1 MGVMPESRPNPDEL
15 LARVKTEEAKKHR
28 GKLRIFFGYAAGV
41 GKTYAMLLEARRQ
54 KAAGTE
60 VVVGYCEPHGRAET
74 ETLLEGLESL
84 PFKMVEYRGVNV
96 REFDLDAALARR
108 PQLLLVDELAHTNAE
123 GLRHAKRWQDVQELL
138 AAGID
143 VYTTLNV
150 QHLESLNDVVAQVTG
165 VIVRETLPDSIFEQA
180 DEIELVDI
188 TPEQL
193 MERLKAGKVYVTPQ
207 AQRALNS
214 FFQRANL
221 VALRELSLR
230 RSAERIS
237 ADVQSERA
245 SRGGEKTWPTS
256 EKLLVCVSPS
266 PHSVKLIRSAK
277 RMSASLQAEWIAVS
291 VETPASARMSAPA
304 RERLLDH
311 LHRAEQLGA
320 ETVTLSAVDAADEI
334 VRYARSRNVTK
345 IIVGKTDEP
354 RWKSLFFGSFLEDL
368 LRKSGEIDIYVIRG
382 IGEPSPADHKGLGEV
397 VWDWAPIAWG
407 TVIVAVSGAIAE
419 LMRLAGLAEANLIA
433 VFLLGVLLTAL
444 RFGRWPGIYASI
456 ASVLVF
462 DFLFV
467 PPNFTFAVSDVQYL
481 FTFGVFLL
489 IALTTSALAARV
501 SEHSVSTRE
510 RERRTQSL
518 YRLTRQL
525 AGASGSDFLLGMAG
539 KQMGELFGGEV
550 VIYLPD
556 EKQQLQPRFG
566 KETAVARNPN
576 SQAVAQWVF
585 DHDQIAGS
593 GTDTLPQAAATFV
606 PLTGSQTVVG
616 VMAVHAPKEAHI
628 RSPDQ
633 QRLLETCSSQIAL
646 ALERD
651 KMTLEASRIF
661 MEAETERLR
670 SSLLASVSHDL
681 RTPLAAISGAA
692 SALLEASP
700 SQDET
705 VRRELL
711 QSIFE
716 ESLRLSRLVENL
728 LQMTRIESRGI
739 EVKKQW
745 EVLEEVVGSA
755 LRRLETQL
763 RQRKVEIEIPANLP
777 LVPMDGLLM
786 EQVLIN
792 LLENAARYTP
802 PDAAI
807 KITARASAKECILEV
822 SDNGPGLAKGEEEK
836 IFEKFYRGSESQRPG
851 DHRRGAGLGLAI
863 CRAIAQAHGG
873 TIRAENQLRGG
884 TRFLLS
890 IPLEGPPPGVPATL
904 QLEMANS

>member
-1 MGVMPESRPNPDEL
+1 MPDSRPNPDEL
-15 LARVKTEEAKKHR
+15 LARVKSEEARQKR
-28 GKLRIFFGYAAGV
+28 GRLRIFFGYAAGV

-54 KAAGTE
+54 KAAGLD

-74 ETLLEGLESL
+74 EALLDGLESL
-84 PFKMVEYRGVNV
+84 PFKMVEYRGVTV
-96 REFDLDAALARR
+96 REFDLDAALARN

-165 VIVRETLPDSIFEQA
+165 VIVRETLPDNIFEQA

-193 MERLKAGKVYVTPQ
+193 VERLNAGKVYVTPQ
-207 AQRALNS
+207 AQRALKS

-245 SRGGEKTWPTS
+245 SRSGEKTWPTS

-266 PHSVKLIRSAK
+266 PHSAKLIRSTK
-277 RMSASLQAEWIAVS
+277 RMAASLQAEWIAVS
-291 VETPASARMSAPA
+291 VETPAAARMSGPA
-304 RERLLDH
+304 RERLLNH
-311 LHRAEQLGA
+311 LHLAEQLGA
-320 ETVTLSAVDAADEI
+320 ETVTLSAADPAEEI

-345 IIVGKTDEP
+345 IIVGKTDLP
-354 RWKSLFFGSFLEDL
+354 RWKALLFGSFLDDL
-368 LRKSGEIDIYVIRG
+368 LRRSGEIDVYVIRG
-382 IGEPSPADHKGLGEV
+382 IGEPAKADSKLPHEPG
-397 VWDWAPIAWG
+397 WDWVPYAWA
-407 TVIVAVSGAIAE
+407 TAIVAAAGGVAA
-419 LMRLAGLAEANLIA
+419 MMQLAGLAEANLVA

-456 ASVLVF
+456 VSVVVF
-462 DFLFV
+462 DFFFV
-467 PPNFTFAVSDVQYL
+467 PPYLTFAVSDVQYV

-489 IALTTSALAARV
+489 IAITTSALAARV
-501 SEHSVSTRE
+501 REQSDAARE
-510 RERRTQSL
+510 RERRTQAL

-525 AGASGSDFLLGMAG
+525 AGASGSEFLLGMAG
-539 KQMGELFGGEV
+539 KQMAELFGGEV

-556 EKQQLQPRFG
+556 EHHHLQPRLG
-566 KETAVARNPN
+566 RETSVAQNPN

-606 PLTGSQTVVG
+606 PLTGSQNVIG
-616 VMAVHAPKEAHI
+616 VLAIHPPEEARL

-633 QRLLETCSSQIAL
+633 QRLLETCASQIAL

-651 KMTLEASRIF
+651 QITLEAGRIF

-681 RTPLAAISGAA
+681 RTPLASIAGAA
-692 SALLEASP
+692 SVLIEAS
-700 SQDET
+700 SGQDEAT
-705 VRRELL
+705 RRELL
-711 QSIFE
+711 QSICE
-716 ESLRLSRLVENL
+716 ESNRLSRLVENL

-755 LRRLETQL
+755 LRRLESQL
-763 RQRKVEIEIPANLP
+763 RQRTVEIEIPADLP
-777 LVPMDGLLM
+777 LILMDGLLM

-802 PDAAI
+802 TEAAI
-807 KITARASAKECILEV
+807 KIHARANDKACIVEV
-822 SDNGPGLAKGEEEK
+822 SDTGPGLAKGEEER
-836 IFEKFYRGSESQRPG
+836 IFEKFYRGIRSEQGARG
-851 DHRRGAGLGLAI
+851 RHGAGLGLAI
-863 CRAIAQAHGG
+863 CRAIVQAHGG
-873 TIRAENQLRGG
+873 TIRAENQPRGG
-884 TRFLLS
+884 ARFEIT
-890 IPLEGPPPGVPATL
+890 IPLEGRPPSVTAALPTELAS
-904 QLEMANS
+904 A

>member
-1 MGVMPESRPNPDEL
+1 MPDSRPNPDEL
-15 LARVKTEEAKKHR
+15 LARVKSEEARQKR
-28 GKLRIFFGYAAGV
+28 GRLRIFFGYAAGV

-54 KAAGTE
+54 KAAGTD

-74 ETLLEGLESL
+74 EGLLEGLESL
-84 PFKMVEYRGVNV
+84 PFKMVEYRGVMV
-96 REFDLDAALARR
+96 REFDLDAALSRN
-108 PQLLLVDELAHTNAE
+108 PELLLVDELAHTNAE
-123 GLRHAKRWQDVQELL
+123 GLRHAKRWQDVQELI

-150 QHLESLNDVVAQVTG
+150 QHLESLNDVIAQVTG
-165 VIVRETLPDSIFEQA
+165 VIVRETLPDNIFEEA

-193 MERLKAGKVYVTPQ
+193 VERLQAGKVYVTPQ
-207 AQRALNS
+207 AQRALKS

-230 RSAERIS
+230 RSAERIN

-266 PHSVKLIRSAK
+266 PHSAKLIRSTK
-277 RMSASLQAEWIAVS
+277 RMAVSLQAEWIAVS
-291 VETPASARMSAPA
+291 VETTAASRLSGPA

-311 LHRAEQLGA
+311 LHMAEQLGA
-320 ETVTLSAVDAADEI
+320 ETVTLSGNDAADEVI
-334 VRYARSRNVTK
+334 RYARSRNVSK

-368 LRKSGEIDIYVIRG
+368 LRKSGEIDVYVIRG
-382 IGEPSPADHKGLGEV
+382 IGEPSKADGKLPLQV
-397 VWDWAPIAWG
+397 KWDWVPYAWG
-407 TVIVAVSGAIAE
+407 TGVVAASTGMAA
-419 LMRLAGLAEANLIA
+419 LMQLAGLAEANLVA

-444 RFGRWPGIYASI
+444 RFGRWPGVYTSI
-456 ASVLVF
+456 VSVLVF
-462 DFLFV
+462 DFFFV
-467 PPNFTFAVSDVQYL
+467 PPYLTFAVSDVQYV

-501 SEHSVSTRE
+501 QEQSEAARE

-525 AGASGSDFLLGMAG
+525 AGASGSEFLLGMAG
-539 KQMGELFGGEV
+539 KQIAELFGGEV

-556 EKQQLQPRFG
+556 ENRQLRPRLG
-566 KETAVARNPN
+566 KETGVVQNPN
-576 SQAVAQWVF
+576 SQGVAKWVF
-585 DHDQIAGS
+585 EHDQIAGS

-606 PLTGSQTVVG
+606 PLTGSQNVIG
-616 VMAVHAPKEAHI
+616 VMAVHPPEEGRL

-633 QRLLETCSSQIAL
+633 QRLLETCASQIAL

-651 KMTLEASRIF
+651 IITLEANRIF

-670 SSLLASVSHDL
+670 SSLLSSVSHDL
-681 RTPLAAISGAA
+681 RTPLAAIAGAS
-692 SALLEASP
+692 SALLEAS
-700 SQDET
+700 SGQDEAT
-705 VRRELL
+705 RRELL
-711 QSIFE
+711 QSICD

-755 LRRLETQL
+755 LRRLEAQL
-763 RQRKVEIEIPANLP
+763 RQRKVEIEIPPEFP

-786 EQVLIN
+786 EQVLVN
-792 LLENAARYTP
+792 LLENAVRYTP
-802 PDAAI
+802 PEAAI
-807 KITARASAKECILEV
+807 KVTARSTSKECLVEV
-822 SDNGPGLAKGEEEK
+822 SDTGPGLAKGEEER
-836 IFEKFYRGSESQRPG
+836 IFEKFYRGVRSQQGG
-851 DHRRGAGLGLAI
+851 DNQRGAGLGLAI
-863 CRAIAQAHGG
+863 CKAIVQAHGG
-873 TIRAENQLRGG
+873 SIRADNQPTGG
-884 TRFLLS
+884 ARFEFS
-890 IPLEGPPPGVPATL
+890 IPLEGQPPGVPAAS
-904 QLEMANS
+904 LEMAGT

>member
-1 MGVMPESRPNPDEL
+1 MPESRPNPDEL
-15 LARVKTEEAKKHR
+15 LARVKTEEARNQR

-41 GKTYAMLLEARRQ
+41 GKTYAMLLAARRQ
-54 KAAGTE
+54 QAAGTE

-74 ETLLEGLESL
+74 EALLEGLESL

-96 REFDLDAALARR
+96 REFDLDAALARK
-108 PQLLLVDELAHTNAE
+108 PHLLLVDELAHTNAE

-138 AAGID
+138 SAGID

-266 PHSVKLIRSAK
+266 PHSAKLIRSAK
-277 RMSASLQAEWIAVS
+277 RMAASLQAEWIAVS
-291 VETPASARMSAPA
+291 VETPASARMSGLT

-311 LHRAEQLGA
+311 LHMAEQLGA
-320 ETVTLSAVDAADEI
+320 ETVTLSAADAADEI

-354 RWKSLFFGSFLEDL
+354 RWKSFLFGSFLEDL
-368 LRKSGEIDIYVIRG
+368 LRKSGEIDVYVIRG
-382 IGEPSPADHKGLGEV
+382 IGEPSKADAALPREV
-397 VWDWAPIAWG
+397 RWDWVPYAWG
-407 TVIVAVSGAIAE
+407 TAILAVSTVIAA
-419 LMRLAGLAEANLIA
+419 LMYWASLAEANLIA

-456 ASVLVF
+456 TSVLVF
-462 DFLFV
+462 DFFFV
-467 PPNFTFAVSDVQYL
+467 PPNFTFAVSDAQYL

-501 SEHSVSTRE
+501 SEQSDSTRE

-539 KQMGELFGGEV
+539 KQMAELFGGEV
-550 VIYLPD
+550 VIYLPN
-556 EKQQLQPRFG
+556 EQQQLQPRYG
-566 KETAVARNPN
+566 RETAVARNAN

-593 GTDTLPQAAATFV
+593 GTDTLPQAVATFV

-616 VMAVHAPKEAHI
+616 VMAIHPPEEAYLC
-628 RSPDQ
+628 SPDQ
-633 QRLLETCSSQIAL
+633 RRLLETCASQIAL

-651 KMTLEASRIF
+651 KMTLEAGRIF

-692 SALLEASP
+692 SALLEAS
-700 SQDET
+700 SAQDET
-705 VRRELL
+705 IRRELL
-711 QSIFE
+711 QSICE

-755 LRRLETQL
+755 FRRLETQL
-763 RQRKVEIEIPANLP
+763 RQRKVEIDIPADLP
-777 LVPMDGLLM
+777 LIPMDGLLM

-802 PDAAI
+802 PEAAI
-807 KITARASAKECILEV
+807 KITARTTAKECILEV
-822 SDNGPGLAKGEEEK
+822 SDNGPGLAKGEEER
-836 IFEKFYRGSESQRPG
+836 IFEKFYRGCESQRPG

-863 CRAIAQAHGG
+863 CRAIVQAHGG
-873 TIRAENQLRGG
+873 TIRAENQPRGG
-884 TRFLLS
+884 ARFLLS
-890 IPLEGPPPGVPATL
+890 IPLEGPPPGVHATL
-904 QLEMANS
+904 PLEMASA